1 MGSAPRPDTI
11 GNPVRFRRAPL
22 LLYSRSELRAE
33 PRSRTCTR
41 KEPTVN
47 ATDPDIPSEDEE
59 SIRKMTAI
67 SAIMQE
73 GGDSFSA
80 DDMRLLRDAFASG
93 PSSDDFMEQFI
104 ESYRNGDA
112 EDAEDEGEDEIG
124 LNQLDW

>member
-1 MGSAPRPDTI
+1 M
-11 GNPVRFRRAPL
+11 
-22 LLYSRSELRAE
+22 
-33 PRSRTCTR
+33 
-41 KEPTVN
+41 N